1 MLGSEYGDFGALYRC
16 PRRAAT
22 PREPAAG
29 EMTQKTAKPQSE
41 APAGR
46 GLTRS
51 VVLVG
56 LMGAGKSCI
65 GKRLAERLELPFV
78 DADNEIEKAAG
89 CSIADIFEAHGEQAF
104 RDGERRVIARLL
116 DGPPQ
121 VLATGGGAYMDP
133 QTRETI
139 RERGIAIWLRA
150 DLDLLVKRTAKRS
163 HRPLLNKGNPRQIL
177 KDLMDQRYPVYAEAD
192 LVIDSRDGPPE
203 DTVKRTLAALEA
215 HIENT
220 RGQAT
225 AIERSGGGAAR

>member
-1 MLGSEYGDFGALYRC
+1 
-16 PRRAAT
+16 
-22 PREPAAG
+22 
-29 EMTQKTAKPQSE
+29 MTQKTAKPQSE

-215 HIENT
+215 HIDKT
-220 RGQAT
+220 RGQAA